1 MKKLALLLAILF
13 VFQINFVK
21 ASDKKVIPPEYKLV
35 EVVETNYNV
44 DDVNTISKE
53 SRFWNSWEIRNLSE
67 DNYDI
72 YYPDDPV
79 ISDYFDGPADFEQ
92 DFSATGSATF
102 NFSTGIDLDVVEAKL
117 GFSSSYS
124 ETFTRKYRV
133 QASDDEMVNIKV
145 FINYKQWRF
154 DAYYDGEYKGTE
166 FVHKPIGLKF
176 MQYKYRK

>member
-79 ISDYFDGPADFEQ
+79 ISDY
-92 DFSATGSATF
+92 
-102 NFSTGIDLDVVEAKL
+102 
-117 GFSSSYS
+117 
-124 ETFTRKYRV
+124 
-133 QASDDEMVNIKV
+133 
-145 FINYKQWRF
+145 
-154 DAYYDGEYKGTE
+154 YDGEYKGTE